1 MAIIIQQEQ
10 RNDAENALK
19 VLQKNINS
27 FLDDTYIQS
36 SEDKSTGTRLKDME
50 ATYKNLQEIVDNI
63 NDAYTKLLNV
73 ITFNVMQQYPTEIDN
88 LREQYLIEE
97 TDTPREAAENIE
109 QYIET
114 QSDIRLLVSSLKFLH
129 TLLPPTEKEYIE
141 IPYDTATIED
151 ANMFVGDKIVE
162 VEGVPGEV
170 EIIYEII
177 DDERI
182 ELKRTVL
189 QKPIT
194 EVIRVGTMPIPEP
207 PVEPEETENPE
218 ENEVP

>member
-1 MAIIIQQEQ
+1 MIFLTIIIEQGQ
-10 RNDAENALK
+10 RNDVEDALK
-19 VLQKNINS
+19 VLQENINS

-50 ATYKNLQEIVDNI
+50 TTYKNLQEIVDNI
-63 NDAYTKLLNV
+63 NDAHTTLLNV
-73 ITFNVMQQYPTEIDN
+73 ITFNVMQQYPTEIDK

-114 QSDIRLLVSSLKFLH
+114 QSDIRLLISSLKFLH
-129 TLLPPTEKEYIE
+129 TLLPPTEKEHIE
-141 IPYDTATIED
+141 IPYDTAIIED
-151 ANMFVGDKIVE
+151 ANMFIGDKIVE
-162 VEGVPGEV
+162 VKGVPGEA
-170 EIIYEII
+170 EIVYEII

-182 ELKRTVL
+182 EFERTIL

-194 EVIRVGTMPIPEP
+194 EVVRVGTMPISEP
-207 PVEPEETENPE
+207 PVEPEEPEVPE
-218 ENEVP
+218 EN